1 MQRSRNAG
9 PLQGLNRSLKFL
21 LLMKISFILLM
32 TVCLQVS
39 ARGYSQEKFSFHLK
53 QVGAHEI
60 FIAIQHESSYRF
72 FYNND
77 YLKQLGKVDLDV
89 TDASLSSIL
98 DQVLGRKFAY
108 TIKDGRKVII
118 TPVKI
123 MTADMVDTA

>member
-1 MQRSRNAG
+1 MQKSRKAA
-9 PLQGLNRSLKFL
+9 PLPGLNRCLKFL
-21 LLMKISFILLM
+21 LVMKLSVILLL
-32 TVCLQVS
+32 TCLQVS
-39 ARGYSQEKFSFHLK
+39 ARGYSQETFSFHLK

-60 FIAIQHESSYRF
+60 FNAIQHESIYRF